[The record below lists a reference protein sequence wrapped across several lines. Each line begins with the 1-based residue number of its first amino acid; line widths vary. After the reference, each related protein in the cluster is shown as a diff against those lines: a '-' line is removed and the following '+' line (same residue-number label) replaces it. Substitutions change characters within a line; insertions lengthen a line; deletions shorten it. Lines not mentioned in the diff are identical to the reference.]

1 MTVQATYLNGVT
13 RDITLDKLVISAVP
27 MKAGKQAVTVTAKN
41 GVKTT
46 FDVTVEKLQ
55 HS

>member
-1 MTVQATYLNGVT
+1 M
-13 RDITLDKLVISAVP
+13 ISHSISWLSLAVP

-46 FDVTVEKLQ
+46 FDVTVEKHAATFVTPSPAILGC
-55 HS
+55 